1 MQDEKAEATPEAEAA
16 LIQLDGEQD
25 AVAVTDP
32 ELGVRSS
39 RVVTPSSTNTDT
51 ELEPVPKSNGTAS
64 LTSRIFGSGRTSPTQ
79 TELSPKLARL
89 VESYA
94 SSEVAKEARQ
104 GIRDARSHAH
114 ANGHADGQA
123 VVLRSY
129 KRAGWWS
136 QFMILSGRSFKNLYR
151 NPMLML
157 SHYAVAV
164 IVACQ
169 SSRPCRPG
177 SLADPPSRHR
187 YLRLPLPR
195 IDVSLDQGPM

>member
-1 MQDEKAEATPEAEAA
+1 MQDEKADSNPTEAEAA

-39 RVVTPSSTNTDT
+39 RLAINTASSTDDDT
-51 ELEPVPKSNGTAS
+51 ELDTVPNSAAS
-64 LTSRIFGSGRTSPTQ
+64 GNASFTSRIFGSGRMSPSQ
-79 TELSPKLARL
+79 VELSPKLAKL
-89 VESYA
+89 VDAYA
-94 SSEVAKEARQ
+94 GSEVAQETKQEITAASTHAR
-104 GIRDARSHAH
+104 

-136 QFMILSGRSFKNLYR
+136 QFMILSGRAFKNLYR

-164 IVACQ
+164 IVACAC
-169 SSRPCRPG
+169 PCR
-177 SLADPPSRHR
+177 
-187 YLRLPLPR
+187 LRCRSAELTLR
-195 IDVSLDQGPM
+195 SS